1 MATFDLLQV
10 LMTAVNSDW
19 YSGFIGKPAVNI
31 TSVLRPGT
39 LDRLFARLRRASSTL
54 RTPKSASALYK
65 DGPIDGAPSDA
76 TMTEESG
83 FGETTDP
90 FRPLTTCFSRTE
102 SAVKF
107 WEMRTLPPKSAIA
120 IKRSGPALASI
131 NFAAAALAWTWSP
144 V

>member
-19 YSGFIGKPAVNI
+19 YSGVIGKPAVNI

-39 LDRLFARLRRASSTL
+39 VERLFARVRRASSTL
-54 RTPKSASALYK
+54 RTPKSASALLR
-65 DGPIDGAPSDA
+65 DGPMDGAPRDA
-76 TMTEESG
+76 TVTAGSG

-90 FRPLTTCFSRTE
+90 FKPVTTCFNRAA

-107 WEMRTLPPKSAIA
+107 CEMCTLPPKSTMA
-120 IKRSGPALASI
+120 IKRFGPAFASI
-131 NFAAAALAWTWSP
+131 NFAAAILACA
-144 V
+144 